1 MRRLRYVLWLAVAAI
16 IGAASVGALWASS
29 GGETELQVN
38 ARWLA
43 DGRVE
48 VTVQQREAHGWS
60 ERLLSADA
68 PAGRWR
74 NSSAVKLS
82 LAPPG
87 PCPSESQTLRYGF
100 FALFAPVS
108 YSADSDPQSD
118 GYHTHLGY
126 EAALLNALETM
137 DDTNLAFDRIPISVW
152 PEIWLAPA
160 TPEFDLAGGGITI
173 LESRTRDAG
182 GRTVVAFTD
191 GHISFRQALLVR
203 AADADRF
210 SSHSK
215 LTSSQIVGVVAG
227 TTGEARLL
235 QLTGLSDE
243 RGVLVPGVRIETPNG
258 ERIAD
263 GSDDF
268 VLSAAYQSPALA
280 GRTRLLPASDD
291 APQVVYLG
299 GDEAAYLTALRENG
313 IDAFARGEIG
323 NRETAHAS
331 AGAFAVTALDPAV
344 ELGGFSINANDTE
357 LLFCLNQRINW
368 LTNDR
373 AIGYAEW
380 LEHANVFS
388 ARAEA
393 WNDARSGA
401 LRAVPSLRRRSGSA
415 VHHQGPVEL
424 R

>member
-1 MRRLRYVLWLAVAAI
+1 MRRLRHVLWLAVAAI

-29 GGETELQVN
+29 GGETELRVN
-38 ARWLA
+38 ARRLA

-48 VTVQQREAHGWS
+48 VAVQQREANGWS
-60 ERLLSADA
+60 ERLLPRLRLLSADA

-82 LAPPG
+82 PAPPG
-87 PCPSESQTLRYGF
+87 SCPSESQTLRYGF

-108 YSADSDPQSD
+108 YSADNDPQSD

-137 DDTNLAFDRIPISVW
+137 DDTNLVFDRVPISVW

-160 TPEFDLAGGGITI
+160 GSEYDLVGGGITI

-299 GDEAAYLTALRENG
+299 GDEAVYLTALRENG
-313 IDAFARGEIG
+313 IDAFARGEVG
-323 NRETAHAS
+323 NREAAHAS

-393 WNDARSGA
+393 WNDAR
-401 LRAVPSLRRRSGSA
+401 
-415 VHHQGPVEL
+415 
-424 R
+424 